1 LRRQIVEHT
10 YVDSFVERA
19 ETGQVDE
26 RGLVDRQPDA
36 DAQDPGADHLQSGVY
51 TSDYSARFVVKFKIF
66 TIFTN
71 FRVIVLEFYSCKT
84 ITIFTFQ
91 P

>member
-1 LRRQIVEHT
+1 MRRQIVEYT

-26 RGLVDRQPDA
+26 GGLVDRQPDA
-36 DAQDPGADHLQSGVY
+36 DAQDPGADHLQRGVI
-51 TSDYSARFVVKFKIF
+51 TSDYWARFVVKFKIF

-71 FRVIVLEFYSCKT
+71 FRVIVLEFYRCKT
-84 ITIFTFQ
+84 IKIFTFR